1 MVMTTMVIMMHMK
14 YMGAGGTDNHV
25 FTVLCFDLPNQ
36 ISSGQV
42 APKNL
47 SFFIGPF
54 HYFHSVDDELDNSVA
69 QDCPTAAARSRCQF
83 PGENK

>member
-14 YMGAGGTDNHV
+14 YMGAGGTDHHV

-42 APKNL
+42 AP
-47 SFFIGPF
+47 
-54 HYFHSVDDELDNSVA
+54 
-69 QDCPTAAARSRCQF
+69 
-83 PGENK
+83 